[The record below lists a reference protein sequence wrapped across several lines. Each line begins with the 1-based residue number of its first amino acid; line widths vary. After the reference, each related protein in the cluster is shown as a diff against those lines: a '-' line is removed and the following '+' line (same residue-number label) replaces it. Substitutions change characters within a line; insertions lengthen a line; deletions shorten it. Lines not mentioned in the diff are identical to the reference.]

1 MRCRRSASLA
11 AAASRCSAFHTGT
24 SSTVAVCSVC
34 VYGLLAMRCARGF
47 AARRACGAMGSK
59 RKTIDSF
66 FTPADSAPKS
76 KVAAHADSPKQPVH
90 PSSPPQPVHP
100 PKPAPTSPRQPLHP
114 VSAPQHPVH
123 PPSAGGASTSTRV
136 DAGATSCLG
145 CCHAQALCNEQSL
158 RAREG
163 ACRTEPFSHV
173 KIRCVP
179 VHLSFGISHAST
191 HVAPAHVGADPA
203 AAPLSSL
210 ITEASWQPLVQR
222 QSSQL
227 YWSRLEKFVQRQ
239 RQAHTVFPPRD
250 LTFRALNSVP
260 LDSVRVVILG
270 QVRASARL
278 PSGARTVCA
287 TCVCLQSVRP
297 VPPLERATHAGSVS
311 WRGPGRGVV
320 V

>member
-1 MRCRRSASLA
+1 MRGRRSASLA

-123 PPSAGGASTSTRV
+123 PPSAGGASTSARV
-136 DAGATSCLG
+136 DEGATSRASDAAMQKRSATSSRSEHAKTPAAPSRSHSSRFVACL
-145 CCHAQALCNEQSL
+145 CTYRSASRMQAL
-158 RAREG
+158 
-163 ACRTEPFSHV
+163 TW
-173 KIRCVP
+173 
-179 VHLSFGISHAST
+179 HL
-191 HVAPAHVGADPA
+191 
-203 AAPLSSL
+203 LM
-210 ITEASWQPLVQR
+210 
-222 QSSQL
+222 
-227 YWSRLEKFVQRQ
+227 
-239 RQAHTVFPPRD
+239 
-250 LTFRALNSVP
+250 
-260 LDSVRVVILG
+260 
-270 QVRASARL
+270 
-278 PSGARTVCA
+278 
-287 TCVCLQSVRP
+287 
-297 VPPLERATHAGSVS
+297 
-311 WRGPGRGVV
+311 
-320 V
+320 